1 MSREELDLFP
11 CFCSLWLY
19 FLALIDFLAH
29 FDPQRRDS
37 ESLSRFALAA
47 QALATLLERISIRAG
62 RDCSL

>member
-29 FDPQRRDS
+29 FDPQRRDF
-37 ESLSRFALAA
+37 ESLSQFALP
-47 QALATLLERISIRAG
+47 LEP
-62 RDCSL
+62 